1 LGRGDLALVSQVLVG
16 VADQA
21 VRRGYPHEVAR
32 LLAAAEGVGGGP
44 DRSRPDEPRV
54 AAAARAAVGDAKFTE
69 ALQRAWDRFS
79 GLGRGEL
86 ANSEEVRELTASV
99 LSAPAPKAG

>member
-1 LGRGDLALVSQVLVG
+1 M
-16 VADQA
+16 
-21 VRRGYPHEVAR
+21 
-32 LLAAAEGVGGGP
+32 AAAG
-44 DRSRPDEPRV
+44 
-54 AAAARAAVGDAKFTE
+54 RAAVGDAKFSE
-69 ALQRAWDRFS
+69 ALQRARDGFS

>member
-1 LGRGDLALVSQVLVG
+1 M
-16 VADQA
+16 
-21 VRRGYPHEVAR
+21 
-32 LLAAAEGVGGGP
+32 
-44 DRSRPDEPRV
+44 

-69 ALQRAWDRFS
+69 ALQRARDGFS

-86 ANSEEVRELTASV
+86 LRPEEVRELTASV